1 MRYKITPNFYLD
13 EFINPETY
21 NRFKERSTRYIRQEL
36 VIAVQLFRDI
46 VGKGVTVNDW
56 YNGGGYQESG
66 LRDFE
71 TGTGATY
78 SMHKFGAAADLK
90 VSKMTSYE
98 MAEVVKEN
106 WLDFRAAGVRRIE
119 NPAYTK
125 GAYRDWLHLDLGDTY
140 EVNNGMLELRNDLI
154 IVKP

>member
-56 YNGGGYQESG
+56 YNGGGYLES
-66 LRDFE
+66 
-71 TGTGATY
+71 
-78 SMHKFGAAADLK
+78 
-90 VSKMTSYE
+90 V
-98 MAEVVKEN
+98 
-106 WLDFRAAGVRRIE
+106 
-119 NPAYTK
+119 
-125 GAYRDWLHLDLGDTY
+125 
-140 EVNNGMLELRNDLI
+140 
-154 IVKP
+154 